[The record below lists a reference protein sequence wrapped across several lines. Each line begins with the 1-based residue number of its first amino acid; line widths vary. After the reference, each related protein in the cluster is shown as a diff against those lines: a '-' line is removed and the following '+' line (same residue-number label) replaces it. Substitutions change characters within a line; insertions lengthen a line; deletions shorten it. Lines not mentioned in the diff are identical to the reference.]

1 MKSVAAVVL
10 ALVACN
16 DSSSMSV
23 DAPPPTDAAVD
34 GSACSGACRTTR
46 LTATFGSVQ
55 RSLDRA
61 YYGITKTATGSTL
74 HVEVYKGGG
83 TGCPTMGSPTP
94 QYTLVLAR
102 VPIPSDTTAVTSPGT
117 LLDFVGDLLNGA
129 INATATAVT
138 LTPVA
143 NDVCPTCVGMAPP
156 SDADGFIAFDATLTF
171 SGGTITGH
179 VFATHCDELD
189 EQQ

>member
-1 MKSVAAVVL
+1 MKSVAAVVP

-16 DSSSMSV
+16 DSSSMPV
-23 DAPPPTDAAVD
+23 DAPPTDVAVD
-34 GSACSGACRTTR
+34 GSACAGTCRTTS

-74 HVEVYKGGG
+74 HVEVYRGGG
-83 TGCPTMGSPTP
+83 SGCPTMSSPTP
-94 QYTLVLAR
+94 DYTLVLAR
-102 VPIPSDTTAVTSPGT
+102 VPIPTSTTQVTSPGT

-129 INATATAVT
+129 INATASAVT
-138 LTPVA
+138 LTPGVTH
-143 NDVCPTCVGMAPP
+143 VCPTCVGMTPP
-156 SDADGFIAFDATLTF
+156 SDPDGFIAFDATLTF
-171 SGGTITGH
+171 SGGTISGH